1 MNDNI
6 RIIIERKLKEILTAT
21 EADHWTLDDRTM
33 FELTRLLSFAMKII
47 KLQYLMSIQ
56 PLIEKEDWV
65 PRCIR
70 KFPMH

>member
-6 RIIIERKLKEILTAT
+6 RIIIERKLKDILTAT

-33 FELTRLLSFAMKII
+33 FELTRLLSFAMKIT

-56 PLIEKEDWV
+56 PPVEKEDWV
-65 PRCIR
+65 TRCTR
-70 KFPMH
+70 

>member
-1 MNDNI
+1 MNDKI

-33 FELTRLLSFAMKII
+33 FELTRLLSFAMKIT

-56 PLIEKEDWV
+56 PPVEKED
-65 PRCIR
+65 
-70 KFPMH
+70 